1 MKPRFLVGV
10 VAAAALAALS
20 LAPVAAQRG
29 QGAQPPDNAPTPRMA
44 DGHPDLNGW
53 WGGGGGF
60 GGGRSLADLT
70 DEKGNVF
77 LQLNARSQGS
87 ALGTASGQLATNF
100 ERDSGV
106 GQRADPNKPIYK
118 PELWDKV
125 QYNDVNGNA
134 TDPSFSCGPQGVPR
148 MGFPNKIVSNPTEVV
163 FLYDN
168 ENTFRWIPINKPH
181 NTDRDESYKGDSVA
195 KWEGDTLVID
205 TNNFN
210 DQTWLGW
217 PGILPQRRDARDREG
232 DAHRQHDQVRG
243 DRGGS
248 GRAAEAVGLE
258 PAHDA
263 PQHRSEGGVLGRSAV
278 QRQGPRAHRH
288 QGTRIT
294 GSSPHAP
301 GVRPPRAA
309 AVCRARGGH

>member
-1 MKPRFLVGV
+1 MKPRFTGGV
-10 VAAAALAALS
+10 AVAAAIAALS
-20 LAPVAAQRG
+20 WAPIAAQRQQAAG
-29 QGAQPPDNAPTPRMA
+29 QPDNAPTPRMA

-53 WGGGGGF
+53 WGGGGGGF
-60 GGGRSLADLT
+60 GGGRTLADLT
-70 DEKGNVF
+70 DEKGNVY

-134 TDPSFSCGPQGVPR
+134 ADPSFSCGPLGVPR
-148 MGFPNKIVSNPTEVV
+148 MGFPNKIVANPTEVV

-168 ENTFRWIPINKPH
+168 ENTFRWIPIGKPH
-181 NTDRDESYKGDSVA
+181 NPDRDQTYKGDSVA
-195 KWEGDTLVID
+195 KWEGDTLVVD

-217 PGILPQRRDARDREG
+217 PGYF
-232 DAHRQHDQVRG
+232 HSDQMRVIEKLTRTG
-243 DRGGS
+243 NTITYEVIVED
-248 GRAAEAVGLE
+248 
-258 PAHDA
+258 P
-263 PQHRSEGGVLGRSAV
+263 GVL
-278 QRQGPRAHRH
+278 QKPWTWNPRMMRLNTDPKA
-288 QGTRIT
+288 
-294 GSSPHAP
+294 AFWED
-301 GVRPPRAA
+301 PPCDDKDLEHI
-309 AVCRARGGH
+309 VTKERG